1 MFAEQI
7 SLHEWDTLELVVVD
21 GFDECMLRL
30 TEEGLMHIFD
40 LVLEVWQCVDI
51 AGQMACVANLLLG

>member
-30 TEEGLMHIFD
+30 AEKRLMHIFD